1 MKEVDKL
8 MSKIKIFG
16 LGGLSETGKNTYV
29 VEVDNSIFILDCG
42 LKFATENLYG
52 IDYIIPDFEYLVK
65 NKKKIRGLFL
75 THGHYE
81 NMGATNDLVRLI
93 PNLKVYCTKFTKYIL
108 ESDGLNPENIV
119 EIEPHKKLNFKDVS
133 IFPISV
139 SHSAPDAVMYVINTK
154 DGAICYTGDFIIDP
168 LMRGAYDMDLG
179 KIAYVGKKGVLAL
192 LQEST
197 FSEKSGHTSPNHRLV
212 GLFKETIAHSK
223 NRIMFLV
230 LPTHLYTIQEIFDAA
245 RNTHRKVVIMGK
257 NLQNLV
263 EMAIREHYLE
273 IEDGILGGLSDA
285 NNKDAIILMADSKQ
299 NPYACISKVLNGY
312 DKFIHLKNTD
322 TIVFAEPRY
331 DENEKLLVKI
341 ENDLAMHGCDIVSI
355 PKGKTILHH
364 ASKEDLMLMIKL
376 LNPKYYMPVKGE
388 YRYMVNNADLASA
401 LGMPRENI
409 ILKQN
414 GEFVEFENGVLQD
427 KFKSIKINDVLIDG
441 KSNDDVGD
449 LVIKDRQMLSENGI
463 VLISAT
469 ISKKTREVLVGPE
482 VTTRGFIYIKD
493 SKDIIDEIK
502 SISLDVITRNITA
515 KYVDYTNIKTEI
527 REELGKYLYSETECK
542 PMIIAV
548 IQEV

>member
-1 MKEVDKL
+1 
-8 MSKIKIFG
+8 MSKIKIMG

-29 VEVDNSIFILDCG
+29 VEVDNAIFILDCG

-65 NKKKIRGLFL
+65 NKKKIKGLFL

-81 NMGATNDLVRLI
+81 NMGATNDLVRMI

-108 ESDGLNPENIV
+108 ESDGLNPNNII
-119 EIEPHKKLNFKDVS
+119 EIEPHKKINFRDVS

-139 SHSAPDAVMYVINTK
+139 SHSTPDAVMYVINTR

-192 LQEST
+192 LQESS

-212 GLFKETIAHSK
+212 GVFREAISHTK
-223 NRIMFLV
+223 NRLMFLV

-245 RNTHRKVVIMGK
+245 KNTHRKMVVMGK
-257 NLQNLV
+257 QLQNLID
-263 EMAIREHYLE
+263 MAVKEKYLE
-273 IEDGILGGLSDA
+273 IQEGLLGDLSNIDD
-285 NNKDAIILMADSKQ
+285 KDAIILMADSKQ
-299 NPYACISKVLNGY
+299 NPYACISKVLSGY
-312 DKFIHLKNTD
+312 DKFIHLKETD

-341 ENDLAMHGCDIVSI
+341 ENDLAMHGCEIVSI

-388 YRYMVNNADLASA
+388 YRYMVNNADLASS
-401 LGMPRENI
+401 LGIPDSNI
-409 ILKQN
+409 LLKQN
-414 GEFVEFENGVLQD
+414 GDIIEIDNGVLQD
-427 KFKSIKINDVLIDG
+427 NFKNIKINDVLIDG

-469 ISKKTREVLVGPE
+469 ISKKTREILVGPE

-493 SKDIIDEIK
+493 SKDMINEIK
-502 SISLDVITRNITA
+502 NISLEVITRNITD
-515 KYVDYTNIKTEI
+515 KYVEYTKIKTEI
-527 REELGKYLYSETECK
+527 REELGKYLYNETECK

>member
-1 MKEVDKL
+1 
-8 MSKIKIFG
+8 MSKIKIMG

-29 VEVDNSIFILDCG
+29 VEVDNAIFILDCG

-65 NKKKIRGLFL
+65 NKKKIKGLFL

-81 NMGATNDLVRLI
+81 NMGATNDLVRMI

-108 ESDGLNPENIV
+108 ESDGLNPNNII
-119 EIEPHKKLNFKDVS
+119 EIEPHKKINFRDVS

-139 SHSAPDAVMYVINTK
+139 SHSTPDAVMYVINTR

-192 LQEST
+192 LQESS
-197 FSEKSGHTSPNHRLV
+197 FSERSGHTSPNHRLV
-212 GLFKETIAHSK
+212 GVFREAISHTK
-223 NRIMFLV
+223 NRLMFLV

-245 RNTHRKVVIMGK
+245 KNTHRKMVVMGK
-257 NLQNLV
+257 QLQNLID
-263 EMAIREHYLE
+263 MAVKEKYLE
-273 IEDGILGGLSDA
+273 IQEGLLGDLSNIDD
-285 NNKDAIILMADSKQ
+285 KDAIILMADSKQ
-299 NPYACISKVLNGY
+299 NPYACISKVLSGY
-312 DKFIHLKNTD
+312 DKFIHLKETD

-341 ENDLAMHGCDIVSI
+341 ENDLAMHGCEIVSI

-388 YRYMVNNADLASA
+388 YRYMVNNADLASS
-401 LGMPRENI
+401 LGIPDSNI
-409 ILKQN
+409 LLKQN
-414 GEFVEFENGVLQD
+414 GDIIEIDNGVLQD
-427 KFKSIKINDVLIDG
+427 NFKNIKINDVLIDG

-469 ISKKTREVLVGPE
+469 ISKKTREILVGPE

-493 SKDIIDEIK
+493 SKDMINEIK
-502 SISLDVITRNITA
+502 NISLEVITRNITD
-515 KYVDYTNIKTEI
+515 KYVEYTKIKTEI
-527 REELGKYLYSETECK
+527 REELGKYLYNETECK

>member
-1 MKEVDKL
+1 
-8 MSKIKIFG
+8 MSKIKIMG

-29 VEVDNSIFILDCG
+29 VEVDNAIFILDCG

-65 NKKKIRGLFL
+65 NKKKIKGLFL

-81 NMGATNDLVRLI
+81 NMGATNDLVRMI

-108 ESDGLNPENIV
+108 ETGGLNPNNII
-119 EIEPHKKLNFKDVS
+119 EIEPHKKLNFRDVS

-139 SHSAPDAVMYVINTK
+139 SHSTPDAVMYVINTR

-192 LQEST
+192 LQESS

-212 GLFKETIAHSK
+212 GVFKEAISHTK
-223 NRIMFLV
+223 NRLMFLV
-230 LPTHLYTIQEIFDAA
+230 LPTHLYTIQEIFEAA
-245 RNTHRKVVIMGK
+245 KNTHRKVVVMGK
-257 NLQNLV
+257 QLQSLID
-263 EMAIREHYLE
+263 MAVKEKYLE
-273 IEDGILGGLSDA
+273 IQDGLLGDLSNIDD
-285 NNKDAIILMADSKQ
+285 KDAIILMADSKQ
-299 NPYACISKVLNGY
+299 NPYACISKVLSGY
-312 DKFIHLKNTD
+312 DKFIHLKETD

-341 ENDLAMHGCDIVSI
+341 ENDLAMHGCEIVSI

-388 YRYMVNNADLASA
+388 YRYMVNNADLASS
-401 LGMPRENI
+401 LGIPDSNI
-409 ILKQN
+409 LLKQN
-414 GEFVEFENGVLQD
+414 GDIIEIDNGVLQD
-427 KFKSIKINDVLIDG
+427 NFKNIKINDVLIDG

-469 ISKKTREVLVGPE
+469 ISRKTREILVGPE

-493 SKDIIDEIK
+493 SKDMINEIK
-502 SISLDVITRNITA
+502 NISLEVITRNITD
-515 KYVDYTNIKTEI
+515 KYVEYTKIKTEI
-527 REELGKYLYSETECK
+527 REELGKYLYNETECK

>member
-1 MKEVDKL
+1 
-8 MSKIKIFG
+8 MSKIKIMG

-29 VEVDNSIFILDCG
+29 VEVDNAIFILDCG

-65 NKKKIRGLFL
+65 NKKKIKGLFL

-81 NMGATNDLVRLI
+81 NMGATNDLVRMI
-93 PNLKVYCTKFTKYIL
+93 PDLKVYCTKFTKYIL
-108 ESDGLNPENIV
+108 ESDGLNPNNII
-119 EIEPHKKLNFKDVS
+119 EIEPHKKINFRDVS

-139 SHSAPDAVMYVINTK
+139 SHSTPDAVMYVINTR

-192 LQEST
+192 LQESS
-197 FSEKSGHTSPNHRLV
+197 FSERSGHTSPNHRLV
-212 GLFKETIAHSK
+212 GVFREAISHTK
-223 NRIMFLV
+223 NRLMFLV

-245 RNTHRKVVIMGK
+245 KNTHRKMVVMGK
-257 NLQNLV
+257 QLQSLID
-263 EMAIREHYLE
+263 MAVKEKYLE
-273 IEDGILGGLSDA
+273 IQEGLLGDLSNIDD
-285 NNKDAIILMADSKQ
+285 KDSIILMADSKQ
-299 NPYACISKVLNGY
+299 NPYACISKVLSGY
-312 DKFIHLKNTD
+312 DKFIHLKETD

-341 ENDLAMHGCDIVSI
+341 ENDLAMRGCEIVSI

-388 YRYMVNNADLASA
+388 YRYMVNNADLASS
-401 LGMPRENI
+401 LGIPDSNI
-409 ILKQN
+409 LLKQN
-414 GEFVEFENGVLQD
+414 GDIIEIDNGVLQD
-427 KFKSIKINDVLIDG
+427 NFKNIKINDVLIDG

-463 VLISAT
+463 VLVSAT
-469 ISKKTREVLVGPE
+469 ISKKTREILVGPE

-493 SKDIIDEIK
+493 SKDMINEIK
-502 SISLDVITRNITA
+502 NISLEVITRNITD
-515 KYVDYTNIKTEI
+515 KYVEYKKIKTEI
-527 REELGKYLYSETECK
+527 REELGKYLYNETECK

>member
-1 MKEVDKL
+1 
-8 MSKIKIFG
+8 MSKIKIMG

-65 NKKKIRGLFL
+65 NKKKIKGLFL

-81 NMGATNDLVRLI
+81 NMGATNDLVRMI
-93 PNLKVYCTKFTKYIL
+93 PNLKVYCTKFTKYVL
-108 ESDGLNPENIV
+108 ESDGLNSKNIV
-119 EIEPHKKLNFKDVS
+119 EIEPHKKLNFRDVS

-139 SHSAPDAVMYVINTK
+139 SHSTPDAVMYVINTK

-192 LQEST
+192 LQESS

-212 GLFKETIAHSK
+212 GVFKEAISHTK
-223 NRIMFLV
+223 NRLMFLV

-245 RNTHRKVVIMGK
+245 KNTHRKIVVMGK
-257 NLQNLV
+257 QLQNLIDMSIK
-263 EMAIREHYLE
+263 EKYLE
-273 IEDGILGGLSDA
+273 VQEGLLGDLSNVDD
-285 NNKDAIILMADSKQ
+285 KDAIILMADSKQ

-312 DKFIHLKNTD
+312 DKFIHLKETD

-341 ENDLAMHGCDIVSI
+341 ENDLAMHGCEIVSI

-388 YRYMVNNADLASA
+388 YRYMVNNADLASS
-401 LGMPRENI
+401 LGIPDSNI
-409 ILKQN
+409 LLKQN
-414 GEFVEFENGVLQD
+414 GDIVEINNGVLQD
-427 KFKSIKINDVLIDG
+427 NFKNIKINDVLIDG

-469 ISKKTREVLVGPE
+469 ISKKTREILVGPE

-493 SKDIIDEIK
+493 SKDMINEIK
-502 SISLDVITRNITA
+502 NISLDVITRNITDR
-515 KYVDYTNIKTEI
+515 YVEYTKIKTEI
-527 REELGKYLYSETECK
+527 REELGKYLYNETECK

>member
-1 MKEVDKL
+1 
-8 MSKIKIFG
+8 MSKIKIMG

-65 NKKKIRGLFL
+65 NKKKIKGLFL

-81 NMGATNDLVRLI
+81 NMGATNDLVRMI
-93 PNLKVYCTKFTKYIL
+93 PNLKVYCTKFTKYVL
-108 ESDGLNPENIV
+108 ETDGLNPKNIV
-119 EIEPHKKLNFKDVS
+119 EIEPHKKLNFRDVS

-139 SHSAPDAVMYVINTK
+139 SHSTPDAVMYVINTR

-192 LQEST
+192 LQESS
-197 FSEKSGHTSPNHRLV
+197 FSERSGHTSPNHRLV
-212 GLFKETIAHSK
+212 CVFKEAISHTK
-223 NRIMFLV
+223 NRLMFLV

-245 RNTHRKVVIMGK
+245 KNTHRKIIVMGK
-257 NLQNLV
+257 QLQNLID
-263 EMAIREHYLE
+263 MAMKEKYLE
-273 IEDGILGGLSDA
+273 VQEGLLGDLSNIDD
-285 NNKDAIILMADSKQ
+285 KDAIILMADSKQ
-299 NPYACISKVLNGY
+299 NPYACISKVLSGY
-312 DKFIHLKNTD
+312 DKFIHLKETD

-341 ENDLAMHGCDIVSI
+341 ENDLAMHGCEIVSI

-388 YRYMVNNADLASA
+388 YRYMVNNADLASS
-401 LGMPRENI
+401 LGIPDSNI
-409 ILKQN
+409 LLKQN
-414 GEFVEFENGVLQD
+414 GDIVEINNGVLQD
-427 KFKSIKINDVLIDG
+427 NFKSIKVNDVLIDG

-469 ISKKTREVLVGPE
+469 ISKKTREILVGPE

-493 SKDIIDEIK
+493 SKDMINEIK
-502 SISLDVITRNITA
+502 NIALTVITRNITDR
-515 KYVDYTNIKTEI
+515 YVEYTKIKTEI
-527 REELGKYLYSETECK
+527 REELGKYLYNETECK

>member
-1 MKEVDKL
+1 
-8 MSKIKIFG
+8 MSKIKIMG

-29 VEVDNSIFILDCG
+29 VEVDNAIFILDCG

-65 NKKKIRGLFL
+65 NKKKIKGLFL

-81 NMGATNDLVRLI
+81 NMGATNDLVRMI
-93 PNLKVYCTKFTKYIL
+93 PNLKVYCTKFTKYVL
-108 ESDGLNPENIV
+108 ESDGLNPKNIV
-119 EIEPHKKLNFKDVS
+119 EIEPHKKLNFRDVS

-139 SHSAPDAVMYVINTK
+139 SHSTPDAVMYVINTK

-192 LQEST
+192 LQESS

-212 GLFKETIAHSK
+212 GVFKEAISHTK
-223 NRIMFLV
+223 NRLMFLV
-230 LPTHLYTIQEIFDAA
+230 LPTHLYTIQEIFEAA
-245 RNTHRKVVIMGK
+245 KNTHRKIVVMGK
-257 NLQNLV
+257 QLQNLIDMSIK
-263 EMAIREHYLE
+263 EKYLE
-273 IEDGILGGLSDA
+273 VQEGLLGDLSNIDD
-285 NNKDAIILMADSKQ
+285 KDAIILMADSKQ
-299 NPYACISKVLNGY
+299 NPYACISKVLSGY
-312 DKFIHLKNTD
+312 DKFIHLKETD

-341 ENDLAMHGCDIVSI
+341 ENDLAMHGCEIVSI

-388 YRYMVNNADLASA
+388 YRYMVNNADLASS
-401 LGMPRENI
+401 LGIPNSNI
-409 ILKQN
+409 LLKQN
-414 GEFVEFENGVLQD
+414 GDIVEINNGVLQD
-427 KFKSIKINDVLIDG
+427 NFKNIKINDVLIDG

-469 ISKKTREVLVGPE
+469 ISKKTREILVGPE

-493 SKDIIDEIK
+493 SKDMINEIK
-502 SISLDVITRNITA
+502 NISLDVITRNITDR
-515 KYVDYTNIKTEI
+515 YVEYTKIKTEI
-527 REELGKYLYSETECK
+527 REELGKYLYNETECK

>member
-1 MKEVDKL
+1 
-8 MSKIKIFG
+8 MSKIKIMG

-29 VEVDNSIFILDCG
+29 VEVDNAIFILDCG

-65 NKKKIRGLFL
+65 NKKKIKGLFL

-81 NMGATNDLVRLI
+81 NMGATNDLVRMI

-108 ESDGLNPENIV
+108 ESDGLNPNNII
-119 EIEPHKKLNFKDVS
+119 EIEPHKKINFRDVS

-139 SHSAPDAVMYVINTK
+139 SHSTPDAVMYVINTR

-192 LQEST
+192 LQESS
-197 FSEKSGHTSPNHRLV
+197 FSERSGHTSPNHRLV
-212 GLFKETIAHSK
+212 GVFREAISHTK
-223 NRIMFLV
+223 NRLMFLV

-245 RNTHRKVVIMGK
+245 KNTHRKIVVMGK
-257 NLQNLV
+257 QLQGLID
-263 EMAIREHYLE
+263 MAVKEKYLE
-273 IEDGILGGLSDA
+273 IQEGLLGDLSNIDD
-285 NNKDAIILMADSKQ
+285 KDAIILMADSKQ
-299 NPYACISKVLNGY
+299 NPYACISKVLSGY
-312 DKFIHLKNTD
+312 DKFIHLKETD

-341 ENDLAMHGCDIVSI
+341 ENDLAMHGCEIVSI

-388 YRYMVNNADLASA
+388 YRYMVNNADLASS
-401 LGMPRENI
+401 LGIPDSNI
-409 ILKQN
+409 LLKQN
-414 GEFVEFENGVLQD
+414 GDIVEIDNGVLQD
-427 KFKSIKINDVLIDG
+427 NFKNIKINDVLIDG

-469 ISKKTREVLVGPE
+469 ISKKTREILVGPE

-493 SKDIIDEIK
+493 SKDMINEIK
-502 SISLDVITRNITA
+502 NISLEVITRNITD
-515 KYVDYTNIKTEI
+515 KYVEYTKIKTEI
-527 REELGKYLYSETECK
+527 REELGKYLYNETECK

>member
-1 MKEVDKL
+1 
-8 MSKIKIFG
+8 MSKIKIMG

-29 VEVDNSIFILDCG
+29 VEVDNAIFILDCG

-65 NKKKIRGLFL
+65 NKKKIKGLFL

-81 NMGATNDLVRLI
+81 NMGATNDLVRMI
-93 PNLKVYCTKFTKYIL
+93 PNLKVYCTKFTKYVL
-108 ESDGLNPENIV
+108 ESDGLNPKNIV
-119 EIEPHKKLNFKDVS
+119 EIEPHKKLNFRDVS

-139 SHSAPDAVMYVINTK
+139 SHSTPDAVMYVINTR

-192 LQEST
+192 LQESS
-197 FSEKSGHTSPNHRLV
+197 FSERSGHTSPNHRLV
-212 GLFKETIAHSK
+212 GVFKEAISHTK
-223 NRIMFLV
+223 NRLMFLV

-245 RNTHRKVVIMGK
+245 KNTHRKIIVMGK
-257 NLQNLV
+257 QLQNLIDMSV
-263 EMAIREHYLE
+263 KEKYLE
-273 IEDGILGGLSDA
+273 IQEGLLGDLSNIDD
-285 NNKDAIILMADSKQ
+285 KDAIILMADSKQ

-312 DKFIHLKNTD
+312 DKFIHLKETD

-341 ENDLAMHGCDIVSI
+341 ENDLAMHGCEIVSI
-355 PKGKTILHH
+355 PKNKTILHH

-388 YRYMVNNADLASA
+388 YRYMVNNADLASS
-401 LGMPRENI
+401 LGIPDSNI
-409 ILKQN
+409 LLKQN
-414 GEFVEFENGVLQD
+414 GDIVEIDNGVLQD
-427 KFKSIKINDVLIDG
+427 NFKNIKINDVLIDG

-469 ISKKTREVLVGPE
+469 ISKKTREILVGPE

-493 SKDIIDEIK
+493 SKDMINEIK
-502 SISLDVITRNITA
+502 NISLDVITRNITDR
-515 KYVDYTNIKTEI
+515 YVEYTKIKTEI
-527 REELGKYLYSETECK
+527 REELGKYLYNETECK